1 MMRLGMVRA
10 SGEEE
15 GGLRLGSFPLGH
27 WEGEVCKRAQAGK
40 KKVSQD
46 EAVIV
51 VLTGGER
58 GIVRRGC

>member
-40 KKVSQD
+40 KKVSREEESQP
-46 EAVIV
+46 
-51 VLTGGER
+51 G
-58 GIVRRGC
+58 